1 MCCVR
6 VREVW
11 QSWHMFAPHDHMII
25 QFCTLLSIIIPV
37 AINQQLSAEI
47 TIHSSMS
54 CFCRYSRWK
63 KKHFFLD
70 CTKKS
75 ESDCTNF
82 NLFYSFPDRFY
93 WLQAD
98 KERGVTE
105 GAILTVTV
113 ALIASIQTQ
122 YFQGFF
128 ENIFSLP
135 ILISSAMRQGLCR

>member
-1 MCCVR
+1 
-6 VREVW
+6 
-11 QSWHMFAPHDHMII
+11 MFAPHDCMII
-25 QFCTLLSIIIPV
+25 PFCALLSVIIRV
-37 AINQQLSAEI
+37 TINQQLAAEVI
-47 TIHSSMS
+47 FVTLSSMS
-54 CFCRYSRWK
+54 
-63 KKHFFLD
+63 FLD
-70 CTKKS
+70 VRSNNFFPGFDKNSK
-75 ESDCTNF
+75 SDCTDF

-98 KERGVTE
+98 KERGVT
-105 GAILTVTV
+105 ILTVTV